1 MNLRLGNNTQR
12 NATMIDK
19 SLREKILDAPF
30 IIRDYV
36 NDEPECNYE
45 RYLTELIN
53 HSAFFMKK
61 SEETVFE
68 WVEHQ
73 DHGECDSVSENY
85 SIDYK
90 LFVTRSRL
98 HGLKVTSNR
107 ITKYKDGMIG
117 FGTGRWPAG
126 KSFRC
131 FRTIAALRPCSI
143 EDLNRMAD
151 TPDGDVEKELSII
164 LKSLRVK
171 KNLLLFYPYTL
182 SFSEVHT
189 FEDGCKSILE
199 AFNEDLS
206 NIIAYRKTAAPGF
219 DTFLCTIYDKNLLI
233 FELIGDLWELVDFVE
248 LKQSKIYMDLY
259 YTYGNDGFNY

>member
-1 MNLRLGNNTQR
+1 
-12 NATMIDK
+12 MIDK

-45 RYLTELIN
+45 RYLTELLN
-53 HSAFFMKK
+53 HSTFFMQK
-61 SEETVFE
+61 SKGAPFK
-68 WVEHQ
+68 WVENQ
-73 DHGECDSVSENY
+73 DHGECDAVSENY

-98 HGLKVTSNR
+98 HGLKETSNR
-107 ITKYKDGMIG
+107 ITKYIDGVIG

-126 KSFRC
+126 EPFRC
-131 FRTIAALRPCSI
+131 FRTVAALRPCSI
-143 EDLNRMAD
+143 EDLSRVAD
-151 TPDGDVEKELSII
+151 APDGDVEKEISII

-182 SFSEVHT
+182 LFSDMHT
-189 FEDGCKSILE
+189 FEDGCKSISE

-206 NIIAYRKTAAPGF
+206 NIIVYRETAAPGF
-219 DTFLCTIYDKNLLI
+219 DTFLCTIYDEKLLI
-233 FELIGDLWELVDFVE
+233 FELSAEAWELADFVE
-248 LKQSKIYMDLY
+248 LKQSKVYMHLY
-259 YTYGNDGFNY
+259 YAYGNNGFNF